1 MVAWPVEMD
10 IFLKLTEA
18 RPSSATYPAKDSVA
32 PQVPWTLLTSDC
44 RGHYRMPRVPSSGRT
59 VQDAGALIQA
69 LKPQV
74 GDSLGSFP

>member
-44 RGHYRMPRVPSSGRT
+44 RGRYRMLRVPSSGRT
-59 VQDAGALIQA
+59 VQDAGGPDPSA
-69 LKPQV
+69 
-74 GDSLGSFP
+74 